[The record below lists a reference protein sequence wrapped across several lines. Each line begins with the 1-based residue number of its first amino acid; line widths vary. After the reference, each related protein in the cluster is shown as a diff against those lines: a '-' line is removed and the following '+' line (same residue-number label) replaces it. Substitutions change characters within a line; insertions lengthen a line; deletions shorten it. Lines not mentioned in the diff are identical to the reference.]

1 MPSTFLGLNTA
12 YTGLVAAQAALNTT
26 ANNIANVSTE
36 GYSRQEISQQAAQAL
51 QYFQSYGC
59 VGAGVDTLGAERVRN
74 EFYDAQYR
82 ANNSKLGEQDK
93 KAYYCALIE
102 SYLEDSDTIEGF
114 TTLFSA
120 LNAAME
126 SLATNTGEISYAQ
139 TMIGSASNLC
149 QYFNSLYEELQ
160 TLQSDINDEI
170 KIEVDQINNIAQQ
183 IAALNKQINIIETGT
198 TVTANELRDQRDLLL
213 DELSAIIDIDYEET
227 EVLDANG
234 NATGATNFVLTICG
248 GELLVNGYDYRQL
261 ECVARQTWEKENQ
274 NDVDGLYDI
283 YWTDTGEEL
292 EIYGGT
298 VSGELKGLIE
308 LRDGNNGESFSG
320 KVTSVDTLTNSVTIK
335 VTDDYLMDISQ
346 STIPLTDGRIMIGGE
361 YYYYT
366 DYDFTI
372 DEDGNCY
379 YTFNLSDDTSKNTLA
394 INSTAVGQSATI
406 GQSVNYQGIAYY
418 LEQMNE
424 WVRDYAYSFNT
435 LYTADGAT
443 NYNGELTNGSIF
455 FTGDKALDGTQYS
468 LDVAVGATSYNSASM
483 TGYFNLTAG
492 NFSVLQELVDDPSTI
507 ATHTGETEGDS
518 KYDIIESLLDLST
531 NKDKMSFRGC
541 SAEDF
546 LICMLTDAALN
557 ASNANSFQN
566 IYSNISSS
574 LDNTRLSVSGVDE
587 DEEAAN
593 LIKYQNAY
601 SLASKMISV
610 LNECYDKLINDT
622 GV

>member
-26 ANNIANVSTE
+26 ANNIANVSTD
-36 GYSRQEISQQAAQAL
+36 GYSRQVINQQAAEAL

-74 EFYDAQYR
+74 EFYDSQYR
-82 ANNSKLGEQDK
+82 ANESKLGEQEK

-102 SYLEDSDTIEGF
+102 DYFADDDTTEGF
-114 TTLFSA
+114 TTIFSK

-139 TMIGSASNLC
+139 TMIGCASNLC
-149 QYFNSLYEELQ
+149 EYFNILYNNLQ
-160 TLQSDINDEI
+160 TMQSDVNDEI
-170 KIEVDQINNIAQQ
+170 KIEVDQINSIAQQ
-183 IAALNKQINIIETGT
+183 IAELNKQINTVETGT
-198 TVTANELRDQRDLLL
+198 TVTANELRDKRDLLL
-213 DELSAIIDIDYEET
+213 DELSAIIDIDYEE
-227 EVLDANG
+227 EDVLDASG
-234 NATGATNFVLTICG
+234 NATGATTFKVTIAG
-248 GELLVNGYDYRQL
+248 GQLLVNSYNYRQL
-261 ECVARQTWEKENQ
+261 ECVARQSWEKEDQ
-274 NDVDGLYDI
+274 NEADGLYDI

-292 EIYGGT
+292 SIYGST
-298 VSGELKGLIE
+298 TSGELKGLIE
-308 LRDGNNGESFSG
+308 LRDGNNGEYFNG
-320 KVTSVDTLTNSVTIK
+320 KVTSVSTVDNSVTVK
-335 VTDDYLMDISQ
+335 VTDDYLMDISS
-346 STIPLTDGRIMIGGE
+346 STLPLTNGRVKIGGE
-361 YYYYT
+361 YYYYD

-372 DEDGNCY
+372 DEEGNCY
-379 YTFNLSDDTSKNTLA
+379 YTFNLSDDTSKNSLA
-394 INSTAVGQSATI
+394 ITSTVVGQSVTV
-406 GQSVNYQGIAYY
+406 GEYVDYQGIAYY

-455 FTGDKALDGTQYS
+455 FTGDDSVNGGQYT

-483 TGYFNLTAG
+483 TGYFNITAG
-492 NFSVLQELVDDPSTI
+492 NFNVYKELVDDPSTI
-507 ATHTGETEGDS
+507 ATHTVETDGES

-531 NKDKMSFRGC
+531 NKEKMTFRGC

-546 LICMLTDAALN
+546 LVCMLSDAALN
-557 ASNANSFQN
+557 ASSANSFEN
-566 IYSNISSS
+566 IYSNIQLS
-574 LDNTRLSVSGVDE
+574 LENSRLSESGVDE

-601 SLASKMISV
+601 ALSSKIISV
-610 LNECYDKLINDT
+610 LNECYEKLIEET